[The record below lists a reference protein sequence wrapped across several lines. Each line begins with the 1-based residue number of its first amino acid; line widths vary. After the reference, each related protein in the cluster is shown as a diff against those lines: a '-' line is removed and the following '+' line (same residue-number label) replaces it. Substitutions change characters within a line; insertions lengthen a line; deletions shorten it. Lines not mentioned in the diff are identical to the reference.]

1 MRVGMWDLE
10 VGIGLSCLLLMPT
23 LELLRISA
31 TTPPAPGVRTLPT
44 VTKLV
49 DTSTC
54 IGCKACEVACQ
65 EWNDLPP
72 ETTVQMG
79 TYQTLP
85 TTTANFWNLIKFKE
99 HEVDGTF
106 GWLMR
111 KDQCMHCTEPGCLI
125 ACPAPGAIVQYSNG
139 IVDFQQD
146 QCIGCGYCITGCPF
160 DVPKFHAKTRRVYK
174 CTLCVDRVS
183 VGLQPACVKACPT
196 SCLQFG
202 TKDAMLEVANKRV
215 AQLKANGFAQA
226 AVYDPPGVGGTGVV
240 TVLAYG
246 DRPELYGLPRDPTV
260 PLSVRVWKGPLK
272 WIGNVAMLGGLLGVF
287 VHFVRFG
294 RKHGETQAT
303 QEAGRAGEHQP

>member
-1 MRVGMWDLE
+1 MAA
-10 VGIGLSCLLLMPT
+10 T
-23 LELLRISA
+23 LDIVRISA
-31 TTPPAPGVRTLPT
+31 TSPPAPGIRTQSTL
-44 VTKLV
+44 VKLV

-85 TTTANFWNLIKFKE
+85 AMTANFWNLIRFSE
-99 HEVDGTF
+99 HETERGF
-106 GWLMR
+106 HWLMR
-111 KDQCMHCTEPGCLI
+111 KDQCMHCAEPGCLI
-125 ACPAPGAIVQYSNG
+125 ACPAPGAIVQYANG

-160 DVPKFHAKTRRVYK
+160 DVPKFAQETRRVYK
-174 CTLCVDRVS
+174 CTMCVDRVS

-202 TKDAMLEVANKRV
+202 TKDEMLAVAETRV
-215 AQLKANGFAQA
+215 EQLKANGFEQA

-240 TVLAYG
+240 TVLAFG
-246 DRPELYGLPRDPTV
+246 DRPELYGLPANPV
-260 PLSVRVWKGPLK
+260 VAAAVRVWKGALK
-272 WIGNVAMLGGLLGVF
+272 WTGNAAMLIGVLGAA
-287 VHFVRFG
+287 VHYIRYG
-294 RKHGETQAT
+294 RKHGS
-303 QEAGRAGEHQP
+303 GRDAGEDSETAS

>member
-1 MRVGMWDLE
+1 V
-10 VGIGLSCLLLMPT
+10 P

-31 TTPPAPGVRTLPT
+31 SSSPAPGVRLLPV

-85 TTTANFWNLIKFKE
+85 DLTENFWNLIKFRE
-99 HEVDGTF
+99 HDEDGALK
-106 GWLMR
+106 WLMR

-125 ACPAPGAIVQYSNG
+125 ACPAPGAIVQYANG

-146 QCIGCGYCITGCPF
+146 QCIGCGYCMTGCPF
-160 DVPKFHAKTRRVYK
+160 NVPKFSQKTRRVYK
-174 CTLCVDRVS
+174 CTMCVDRVS

-202 TKDAMLEVANKRV
+202 TKGAMLEAAGRRV
-215 AQLKANGFAQA
+215 DQLKQNGFAQA
-226 AVYDPPGVGGTGVV
+226 AVYDPPGVGGTNVV
-240 TVLAYG
+240 TVLAFG
-246 DRPELYGLPRDPTV
+246 DRPELYGLPRNPTV
-260 PLSVRVWKGPLK
+260 PLAVRLWKGPMKVL
-272 WIGNVAMLGGLLGVF
+272 GNVAMLGGLLAAA
-287 VHFVRFG
+287 VHFVRYG
-294 RKHGETQAT
+294 RKPI
-303 QEAGRAGEHQP
+303 EHE